1 MLVFIGFICILLLVV
16 AHEAGHFFAARRSGV
31 EVEEFGIGFPPKAKT
46 ITKKNG
52 TEYTLNWLPLGGF
65 VKLKGEHDAD
75 TTPGSFG
82 AARLRD
88 KVKVMVAGVGVNFL
102 IAFLLFTFVSLIGIP
117 QLVPN
122 QFTVSGDEK
131 IVRQELL
138 IGGIAETSSLKD
150 LGVEPT
156 EKFLNIVDNSVMCN
170 EESICKPKQNVN
182 SLNELTGALEFFEG
196 QPVTISTQ
204 NIETDE
210 YRSYDVVLREKQVVE
225 ESRAARR
232 ACEKQKEQDESIK
245 CEPALGYLGNSPS
258 EIVNKRYTWA
268 APIVGAGTT
277 VQFTQLTLEGLGN
290 IVTGLFRGEVE
301 QATEQVS
308 GVVGVGF
315 IFSSASFLGPVF
327 MLMIVAVISLSLAIM
342 NTLPIPALD
351 GGRLFVT
358 LLFRAMNK
366 PLTKET
372 EEKIHGSGF
381 AALMILFVLIT
392 IVDVQRFI
400 L

>member
-16 AHEAGHFFAARRSGV
+16 AHEAGHFFAARRNGI

-46 ITKKNG
+46 LGVRNG

-82 AARLRD
+82 AARLID

-122 QFTVSGDEK
+122 QYSVESNATVQRQDVLAGFVAEGSPAEQSGLQANDVIRSIKAEGMCFD
-131 IVRQELL
+131 
-138 IGGIAETSSLKD
+138 GGCDGFVLNESDD
-150 LGVEPT
+150 LGDAT
-156 EKFLNIVDNSVMCN
+156 SALAG
-170 EESICKPKQNVN
+170 QNV
-182 SLNELTGALEFFEG
+182 SIEIERSGEEQRLNTTLLTEQEVEA
-196 QPVTISTQ
+196 SKD
-204 NIETDE
+204 TD
-210 YRSYDVVLREKQVVE
+210 DPK
-225 ESRAARR
+225 
-232 ACEKQKEQDESIK
+232 
-245 CEPALGYLGNSPS
+245 GYLGVVPS
-258 EIVNKRYTWA
+258 EYSTKRYTWA

-277 VQFTQLTLEGLGN
+277 VQFTQLTLEGLGG
-290 IVTGLFRGEVE
+290 IVTGLFRGEVKE
-301 QATEQVS
+301 ATEQVS

-327 MLMIVAVISLSLAIM
+327 MLMIVAVISLSLAVM
-342 NTLPIPALD
+342 NVLPIPALD

-358 LLFRAMNK
+358 LLFRALNK

-381 AALMILFVLIT
+381 AALMILFLLIT
-392 IVDVQRFI
+392 VVDVQRFI